1 VSTEQQ
7 NGSQV
12 FEGQQHG
19 GREAWR
25 QEEEDPR
32 FATTPPD
39 GQYTMHNGGHVKFEV
54 PKVPVIFVLGKITF
68 LQGHMYADIVNNFTP
83 NFCFLCRSQSTE
95 RHMGQCNTCF
105 LPVYTANY

>member
-1 VSTEQQ
+1 VFTEQ

-19 GREAWR
+19 GREAWGR
-25 QEEEDPR
+25 EEEDPR

-39 GQYTMHNGGHVKFEV
+39 GQFPMHNGGHVKFEV

-68 LQGHMYADIVNNFTP
+68 LPRTHRTNVSEAINVPYGK
-83 NFCFLCRSQSTE
+83 
-95 RHMGQCNTCF
+95 
-105 LPVYTANY
+105 